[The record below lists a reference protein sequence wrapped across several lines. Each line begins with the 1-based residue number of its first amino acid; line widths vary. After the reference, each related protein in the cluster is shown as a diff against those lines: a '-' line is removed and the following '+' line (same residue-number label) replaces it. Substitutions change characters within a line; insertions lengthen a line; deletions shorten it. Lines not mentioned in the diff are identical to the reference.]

1 MTTNYAENLTEFQSL
16 LHSTSSQIRTLK
28 SKMDTPELQSVYAQV
43 RASDA
48 GSQLESNL
56 SSDLAKNG
64 YLGADGK
71 VNTRGYLGMIGVP
84 QDVADG
90 LSQAVENEPRTLSAA
105 ELQAEQ
111 RTFAQTVVA
120 NRGQTSVSLNEY
132 LSLIHI

>member
-90 LSQAVENEPRTLSAA
+90 LSQAVENEPRTLNCRRNS
-105 ELQAEQ
+105 
-111 RTFAQTVVA
+111 
-120 NRGQTSVSLNEY
+120 G
-132 LSLIHI
+132 LSPRRWWRIAGRPPCRSMNILP